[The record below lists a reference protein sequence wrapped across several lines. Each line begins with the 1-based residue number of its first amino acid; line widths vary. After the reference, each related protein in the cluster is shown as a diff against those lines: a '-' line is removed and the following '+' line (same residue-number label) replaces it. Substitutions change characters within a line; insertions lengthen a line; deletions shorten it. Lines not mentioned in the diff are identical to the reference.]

1 MTSQYIKVTEI
12 KPRQVTRRLKNSVSC
27 GREELLL
34 VNQTLKEKGIKRSSE
49 EDLMA
54 SDGEVAD
61 CNQLN
66 SPPFI
71 LPLVGAKCAKVAT
84 SET

>member
-1 MTSQYIKVTEI
+1 M
-12 KPRQVTRRLKNSVSC
+12 
-27 GREELLL
+27 
-34 VNQTLKEKGIKRSSE
+34 NQTLKEKGIKRSSE